1 LLQKFTTNYRI
12 SSDNSELIVP
22 SIFREHDPKRHMSIN
37 MDTGLWRC
45 FKTGNKG
52 NFISLYSQME
62 SIPYKK
68 VYEKFLIES
77 FLHNEQEELNS
88 SGISLKPTCISKQD
102 EDYHTFIPLELD
114 QVPEDASI
122 SLAWVYLYDRGVWDF
137 EGAERTFYVATEGFF
152 KDRVIIPYNLPNNI
166 KFFQGRAL
174 LYDIQPKYLNS
185 RNMKM
190 RSVLYPF
197 KYDSTEPLYV
207 CEGALDA
214 ITLQNCGL
222 NATTTMSCHV
232 SKEQMSQLKQYQGPI
247 VVCYD
252 NDRAGLN
259 GIYEFNYAR
268 KWERISNLYVSVP
281 PVGCKDWNEFYLSK
295 TNRKPKLL
303 QEAIRSNTVDCE
315 KFEITLQLSAL
326 KEI

>member
-1 LLQKFTTNYRI
+1 
-12 SSDNSELIVP
+12 
-22 SIFREHDPKRHMSIN
+22 MSIN
-37 MDTGLWRC
+37 METGLWRC

-52 NFISLYSQME
+52 NFISLYSQLE
-62 SIPYKK
+62 NIPYKK
-68 VYEKFLIES
+68 VYEKFLIDS
-77 FLHNEQEELNS
+77 FLHEEEDLNA
-88 SGISLKPTCISKQD
+88 SGISLKPTCTSTQD
-102 EDYHTFIPLELD
+102 EDFFSFVPLKLD

-122 SLAWVYLYDRGVWDF
+122 SLAWIYLYDRGVWDF

-166 KFFQGRAL
+166 KFFQGRSL
-174 LYDIQPKYLNS
+174 LYDMHPKYLNS

-197 KYDSTEPLYV
+197 KYDSVDPLYV
-207 CEGALDA
+207 CEGVLDA

-222 NATTTMSCHV
+222 NATTTISCHV

-259 GIYEFNYAR
+259 GVYEFNHSR
-268 KWERISNLYVSVP
+268 KWERIPNLFAAIP
-281 PVGCKDWNEFYLSK
+281 PVGCKDWNEFYLFK
-295 TNRKPKLL
+295 ANRKVKML
-303 QEAIRSNTVDCE
+303 QEVIRSQTLQID
-315 KFEITLQLSAL
+315 KFEITQQLSAIEGL
-326 KEI
+326 